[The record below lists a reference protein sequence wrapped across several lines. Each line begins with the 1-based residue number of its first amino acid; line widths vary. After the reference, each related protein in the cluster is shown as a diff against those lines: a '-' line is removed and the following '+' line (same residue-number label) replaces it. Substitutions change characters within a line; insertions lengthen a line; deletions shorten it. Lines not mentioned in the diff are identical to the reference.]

1 MDFDQVL
8 NHLRQLHEGHEDL
21 RAFCTFPTYGV
32 AQPVQARH
40 MGARDHFDAETGLFG
55 DEYATTKSLL
65 KQLGPLAYWRD
76 TYAGTNVS
84 DRFMDEF
91 GCFSL
96 IGHNGFSKAI
106 R

>member
-21 RAFCTFPTYGV
+21 LAFCPFPTDVG
-32 AQPVQARH
+32 ASCQGRH

-55 DEYATTKSLL
+55 NEYASTKALL

-96 IGHNGFSKAI
+96 IGHNGFQK
-106 R
+106 